1 MTDREGGG
9 KLWVTLADWEAM
21 QNDVRQYRNGYEE
34 AMEQAAMAYDACAR
48 LAREV
53 IAAHRLEQNLRR
65 QLKAMIETVDDAL
78 EDGP

>member
-1 MTDREGGG
+1 M
-9 KLWVTLADWEAM
+9 WVTLADWEAM
-21 QNDVRQYRNGYEE
+21 QNDVRQYRNGYGE

-53 IAAHRLEQNLRR
+53 IAAHRLEQSLRR
-65 QLKAMIETVDDAL
+65 QLNDLLDRVDGVIADDVPRGT

>member
-1 MTDREGGG
+1 
-9 KLWVTLADWEAM
+9 
-21 QNDVRQYRNGYEE
+21 
-34 AMEQAAMAYDACAR
+34 MEQAAMAYDACAR